1 MLSKDTTRTPRPIH
15 LSFRRVIGFTS
26 IAVLLVVLCPVFSI
40 HANAPDKFPS
50 RPIRLVTPFAP
61 GGGSD
66 ILARLIAPRIHE
78 AWGQSVI
85 VDNRGG
91 GGGTLGA
98 GIVVNAP
105 PDGYTLILVSGS
117 YGSNAP
123 LHRLPYDSV
132 TGIKPII
139 LTPVLATWCPRY
151 RISAAASCGPS
162 A

>member
-1 MLSKDTTRTPRPIH
+1 MLAST
-15 LSFRRVIGFTS
+15 FT
-26 IAVLLVVLCPVFSI
+26 
-40 HANAPDKFPS
+40 HAAAQNTPDKYPS

-66 ILARLIAPRIHE
+66 ILARLIGPRVHE

-85 VDNRGG
+85 VDNRPG